1 MAVARRGVGPAAH
14 VRRYTEIAA
23 ILVRHGFV
31 DVVEALHLRRY
42 VAAGR
47 RMLSTLGR
55 PVQPETS
62 RAVRLRLAFEE
73 LGPTFIKFGQALS
86 TRSDL
91 LPPEVVAEL
100 TLLQDNVPP
109 LAGGVAERAI
119 EAALGRS
126 IDDLFL
132 EFDPVPLAA
141 ASIAQVHRAT
151 LRSGAVVAVKVRR
164 PGLATVVEADLA
176 ILADLA
182 ALAER
187 HWPDA
192 ALYSL
197 GELVA
202 EFARTIRREQDL
214 VREGRLIERFASQF
228 ADDPTVRLPRI

>member
-1 MAVARRGVGPAAH
+1 
-14 VRRYTEIAA
+14 
-23 ILVRHGFV
+23 
-31 DVVEALHLRRY
+31 
-42 VAAGR
+42 
-47 RMLSTLGR
+47 MLSAFGG
-55 PVQPETS
+55 PVQPAAS

-109 LAGGVAERAI
+109 LPAGRRGTGDRGGTGAKHRAI
-119 EAALGRS
+119 SSSSSTRCRS
-126 IDDLFL
+126 RPPRLPRCTGPRC
-132 EFDPVPLAA
+132 DP
-141 ASIAQVHRAT
+141 
-151 LRSGAVVAVKVRR
+151 GAVVAVKVRR

-214 VREGRLIERFASQF
+214 VREGRLIERVASQF
-228 ADDPTVRLPRI
+228 AGDPTVRLPRIYWPFSRRPFSRWSSWTA